1 MRSLRRV
8 TTPASGPPSAPPPA
22 VGGAGRV
29 GAGIL
34 LSRIAGFVRDA
45 VLAGYLGSRRE
56 ADIWYLGLRTP
67 NIIQNLLGEG
77 TLSASFIPVYAR
89 FVEEGREAEAG
100 RFAGAALGLVAAL
113 AFGVALLGI
122 LLAPLLVPLVY
133 PRLDPDSSAL
143 LVKVIRILLP
153 MTALLAVSA
162 WALGILNTH
171 RHFFVSYVAPVAWN
185 LAIVAAAVAAGT
197 VLGFSAAGRDADLVV
212 AVAWGGLAGGGLQLA
227 VMLPRLRPYLGEL
240 RVSLGRKVA
249 GVPEA
254 IRSFLPVVAARGVVN
269 ISALVDS
276 ILAALLVEGAVASLG
291 RAQTLY
297 VLPISLFGMAVA
309 ASELPE
315 LSRKGAAE
323 AAVLAERV
331 RGALR
336 RVTAL
341 LVPSAVAYLVFGDL
355 LVEALFRRGDFGAP
369 DTRVVGLVL
378 GAYAL
383 GLVASGSSRTLTS
396 AFYAL
401 RDADTPARVAVV
413 RVGVSLGI
421 GAALMLP
428 LDRLEVGPLRL
439 GAMGLALGSAV
450 GAWLEYILLRRAL
463 ARSLGAHGP
472 GGGAVARMLA
482 AALAG
487 AGVAV
492 AVRFLLEGPARG
504 ALPTGLAAPLLALG
518 TAGAFGVV
526 YLLVARSL
534 GVGILLPGFLR
545 RRS

>member
-1 MRSLRRV
+1 VRSLRRV
-8 TTPASGPPSAPPPA
+8 TTPGSRTPSAPPPG

-29 GAGIL
+29 GAGIF
-34 LSRIAGFVRDA
+34 LSRVAGFVRDA

-89 FVEEGREAEAG
+89 FVEEGREGDAG

-113 AFGVALLGI
+113 AFGIALVGI
-122 LLAPLLVPLVY
+122 LLAPILVPVVY
-133 PRLDPDSSAL
+133 PRLDPTSSAL
-143 LVKVIRILLP
+143 LVTVIRILLP
-153 MTALLAVSA
+153 MTATLAVSA

-171 RHFFVSYVAPVAWN
+171 RHFFLSYVAPVAWN
-185 LAIVAAAVAAGT
+185 VAIVGAAVTAGT

-212 AVAWGGLAGGGLQLA
+212 AVAWGGLAGGFLQLA
-227 VMLPRLRPYLGEL
+227 VMLPGLRPYLGDVQ
-240 RVSLGRKVA
+240 VSLGARVA
-249 GVPEA
+249 GVREA
-254 IRSFLPVVAARGVVN
+254 IRSFLPVVASRGVVN
-269 ISALVDS
+269 LSALVDS

-297 VLPISLFGMAVA
+297 LLPISLFGMAVA

-315 LSRKGAAE
+315 LSRKGGAGAE
-323 AAVLAERV
+323 VLAERV
-331 RGALR
+331 RGALG
-336 RVTAL
+336 RVTGL

-355 LVEALFRRGDFGAP
+355 LVEALFRRGAFGAP
-369 DTRVVGLVL
+369 DTRVVGAVL

-401 RDADTPARVAVV
+401 RDADTPARVAVL
-413 RVGVSLGI
+413 RVVISLGL
-421 GAALMLP
+421 GAALMVP
-428 LDRLEVGPLRL
+428 LDRLAVGPLRL

-450 GAWLEYILLRRAL
+450 GAWVEYVLLRRAL
-463 ARSLGAHGP
+463 GRALGPHGP
-472 GGGAVARMLA
+472 GAGPVARIAAAAGAGALVA
-482 AALAG
+482 AALRLVAEEGVRASLVPALAG
-487 AGVAV
+487 PVMAI
-492 AVRFLLEGPARG
+492 
-504 ALPTGLAAPLLALG
+504 G
-518 TAGAFGVV
+518 TAGGFGVV

-534 GVGILLPGFLR
+534 GVGISLPGFIR